1 MYIPRYANIGQDC
14 GSAQHGTIRRR
25 HSWGYDMCLLLRK
38 VNPADVDL
46 LYKWANDATVRQNA
60 FHTEAIPY
68 ENHVKWFTKT
78 LADKSVYHYILCAG
92 ETPVGQIR
100 LNAADGEA
108 LIDYSIDAR
117 YRGKGYGCR
126 LLELVKKQIVIGK
139 ISDVIKLT
147 GQVKYE
153 NRASARAFEKCGF
166 TKKELA
172 DYIQY
177 EYVL

>member
-1 MYIPRYANIGQDC
+1 
-14 GSAQHGTIRRR
+14 
-25 HSWGYDMCLLLRK
+25 MCLSLRK
-38 VNPADVDL
+38 VNPEDVDL
-46 LYKWANDATVRQNA
+46 LYEWANDAAVRQNA
-60 FHTEAIPY
+60 FHTEPIPY
-68 ENHVKWFTKT
+68 ENHVKWFTKP
-78 LADKSVYHYILCAG
+78 LADKSVYYYILCAG

-166 TKKELA
+166 TKKELEE
-172 DYIQY
+172 YIQY
-177 EYVL
+177 ECDI